1 MEYLFTNIF
10 IFFYKLSNIYKLEY
24 NLTKFQIDFL
34 QRTNEKKH
42 LVHPPH
48 PHLNL
53 VSVAESDSPRFIAY
67 LTRVILNNVVT
78 QSFPIRR
85 SINKYTRNGSALN
98 QRALSSVANRVH
110 GCSSRRY
117 PQRVCT
123 PGRTSLIG
131 MSKEELSGSQP
142 ES

>member
-1 MEYLFTNIF
+1 M
-10 IFFYKLSNIYKLEY
+10 KRLSGYSLDGYVLSGIG
-24 NLTKFQIDFL
+24 
-34 QRTNEKKH
+34 
-42 LVHPPH
+42 
-48 PHLNL
+48 
-53 VSVAESDSPRFIAY
+53 
-67 LTRVILNNVVT
+67 
-78 QSFPIRR
+78 

>member
-1 MEYLFTNIF
+1 MIF
-10 IFFYKLSNIYKLEY
+10 SKRV
-24 NLTKFQIDFL
+24 
-34 QRTNEKKH
+34 RTNEKKTFCSS
-42 LVHPPH
+42 H

-53 VSVAESDSPRFIAY
+53 VSLAESDSPRFIAY

-142 ES
+142 ESWSKRSPVSIDRSWE